1 MPYEIPTLPALITR
15 TEADFERNAPSA
27 LRRSDAKVSA
37 RALSGAVYQL
47 FGYQS
52 WMAMQA
58 HPATCDEEMLL
69 LWARWRL
76 EEGRKEAVAATGYV
90 ALTGST
96 GKVVDAGVVYQSD
109 DGRRYVVLTAATLV
123 GGKAQVQVV
132 AETAG
137 LAGNIEASTLT
148 AVAPVLGVNPTA
160 TIGTDGITGGAEQET
175 IEALRGRVEAAF
187 KNPSKVGN
195 GADFVEWALEVP
207 GVTRAWALPRWMGP
221 GTFGLTFVC
230 DGNADIFP
238 NAAKVAEVKAYLE
251 AKRPVTSEIYP
262 FAAQRLA
269 INFRI
274 KLVPDTTA
282 GRAAVTKNLAGLIN
296 ANGGS
301 GSVIL
306 LSHIGE
312 TISGS
317 PGETDHK
324 LELPNEDVPVAA
336 NQVAT
341 LGVITWL

>member
-1 MPYEIPTLPALITR
+1 MPYDIPTLPALVTR

-27 LRRSDAKVSA
+27 LRRSDAKVAA
-37 RALSGAVYQL
+37 RALSGAAYQL

-69 LWARWRL
+69 LWADWRL
-76 EEGRKEAVAATGYV
+76 EEGQKQAVAATGYV
-90 ALTGST
+90 PVTGST

-109 DGRRYVVLTAATLV
+109 DGRRYVVTAAVTLV
-123 GGKAQVQVV
+123 AGKAQVPV
-132 AETAG
+132 AAEKAG
-137 LAGNIEASTLT
+137 LAGNIDAGTLT
-148 AVAPVLGVNPTA
+148 AVTPVLGVNPTA
-160 TIGTDGITGGAEQET
+160 TIGADGITGGAEKES
-175 IEALRGRVEAAF
+175 IESLRGRVQAAF

-207 GVTRAWALPRWMGP
+207 GVTRAWALPRWMGA

-230 DGNADIFP
+230 DGNVDIFP
-238 NAAKVAEVKAYLE
+238 NAAKVAEVQAYLE
-251 AKRPVTSEIYP
+251 SKRPVTSEIYV
-262 FAAQRLA
+262 FAAQRLPV
-269 INFRI
+269 NFRI

-282 GRAAVTKNLAGLIN
+282 TRAAVAKNLAGLIN

-317 PGETDHK
+317 PGETDHT
-324 LELPNEDVPVAA
+324 LELPGADVPVAD